1 MALSDGSAPHTV
13 VWERDGSRIV
23 CMDSM
28 GHVDHRLTPLDVVV
42 AGSHSA
48 ACAVELV
55 LHLRLRGVIGHAAG
69 PGLDDGGISGL
80 PVLDRAGVPAA
91 AVDGRTAPIADGM
104 AMYSQG
110 LILATN
116 EAASSLGVV
125 AGMPARQ
132 AAELLAT
139 GVLGP
144 FQVKRVQ
151 HVMHEGPGGRVIA
164 LDTIAHGDERINGAV
179 ICMGSHSGVAMAD
192 YLEGYAVRGT
202 ITNDAGQPLERS
214 AVRGMDRLAE
224 RGIPSAVVDGS
235 TAAVGDGRSTYR
247 TGVIG
252 EVNPVAEKLG
262 IIAGM
267 TAAEAATR
275 MLSAAPDTH

>member
-28 GHVDHRLTPLDVVV
+28 GHVDHRLTPMDVAV

-91 AVDGRTAPIADGM
+91 AVDGRTAPIADGL
-104 AMYSQG
+104 AMYERG

-116 EAASSLGVV
+116 EAAASLGVV
-125 AGMPARQ
+125 AGMPTRQ
-132 AAELLAT
+132 AAALLAT

-151 HVMHEGPGGRVIA
+151 HVMYDGPEGRVIA

-192 YLEGYAVRGT
+192 YLEGYDVRGT
-202 ITNDAGQPLERS
+202 ITNDAGQPLDRS
-214 AVRGMDRLAE
+214 AVRGMDRLAD
-224 RGIPSAVVDGS
+224 RGIPAAVVAGS
-235 TAAVGDGRSTYR
+235 TAAVGNGASTYQ
-247 TGVIG
+247 TGIITQA
-252 EVNPVAEKLG
+252 NPIATTLG
-262 IIAGM
+262 ITPGM
-267 TAAEAATR
+267 PTPQATLR
-275 MLSAAPDTH
+275 MLTP